1 MKALLYSAFRSS
13 GVAWLSSARAV
24 RCSVYNKFIKINFF
38 DNTLTG
44 ETPLLIGKR
53 KTSNLELISSKV
65 ANKY

>member
-1 MKALLYSAFRSS
+1 
-13 GVAWLSSARAV
+13 V